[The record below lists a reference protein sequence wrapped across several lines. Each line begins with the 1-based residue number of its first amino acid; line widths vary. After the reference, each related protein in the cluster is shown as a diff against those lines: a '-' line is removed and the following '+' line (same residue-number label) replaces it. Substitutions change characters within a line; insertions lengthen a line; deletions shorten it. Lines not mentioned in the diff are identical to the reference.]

1 MISYSVAQ
9 RTQEIGVRMALGAR
23 LTQVL
28 WLVLSQALR
37 MVLAGAAIGLVASLA
52 LARLL
57 QSELIQVSAF
67 DPLTFAGMCA
77 VLIAVTL
84 AATYLPA
91 RRAAKVD
98 PMVALR
104 YE

>member
-1 MISYSVAQ
+1 VISYSVAQ

-23 LTQVL
+23 LAQVL